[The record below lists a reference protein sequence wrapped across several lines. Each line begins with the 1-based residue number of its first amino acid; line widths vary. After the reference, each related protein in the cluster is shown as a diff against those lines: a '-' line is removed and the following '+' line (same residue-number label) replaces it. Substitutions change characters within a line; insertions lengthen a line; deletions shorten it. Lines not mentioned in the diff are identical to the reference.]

1 MALEIR
7 DVDGPLGADVRG
19 LDTDRLMTPEEL
31 HAVDG
36 AFLRR
41 QVLRFREMP
50 MKPQQLVGFSRQFGE
65 LQPHIAK
72 KYRLPE
78 APEVVLMINQDERGN
93 FDKVGAERGVGW
105 HSDLC
110 YDWSPAR
117 ATFLHAVAI
126 PDRGGNTS
134 FASMYMA
141 WDTMPEALR
150 KRVDGKLAAF
160 RNGGRQGLNQGITPD
175 PKDRLPDVVHPVIR
189 VHPETGKKSVYANP
203 YHVVRIIGMPR
214 AESDALLDELFA
226 WCDQAQFVWDQVW
239 QVSDTIM
246 WENRSAWHSGHL
258 DYPRDQLR
266 KFYRTTVRGT
276 PTVDRAEAEKL
287 LAADTQNEYPTAD
300 SRAAPHA
307 EAH

>member
-1 MALEIR
+1 MAVEIT

-19 LDTDRLMTPEEL
+19 VDPDRPLSTQDLRAIEE
-31 HAVDG
+31 
-36 AFLRR
+36 AFVRR
-41 QVLRFREMP
+41 LVLRFRGMP
-50 MKPQQLVGFSRQFGE
+50 MSPQQLCGFSRQFGE

-78 APEVVLMINQDERGN
+78 APEVVLMVNQDANGN

-105 HSDLC
+105 HSDLA
-110 YDWSPAR
+110 YDWTPAK

-134 FASMYMA
+134 FANMYQA
-141 WDTMPEALR
+141 WDTMPDDLKR
-150 KRVDGKLAAF
+150 RVDGKLAAF

-175 PKDRLPDVVHPVIR
+175 AKDRLPDVVHPVIR
-189 VHPETGKKSVYANP
+189 VHPDSGRKSVYANP
-203 YHVVRIIGMPR
+203 YHVVAILGMPR

-226 WCDQAQFVWDQVW
+226 WCDQPQFVWDQVW
-239 QVSDTIM
+239 QVGDTIM

-276 PTVDRAEAEKL
+276 PTVDRAVAEKL
-287 LAADTQNEYPTAD
+287 LATQSAV
-300 SRAAPHA
+300 AGAV
-307 EAH
+307 

>member
-1 MALEIR
+1 MALEIH
-7 DVDGPLGADVRG
+7 DIEGPVGADVGG
-19 LDTDRLMTPEEL
+19 LDPDRRLTSDEVQAIEE
-31 HAVDG
+31 

-41 QVLRFREMP
+41 LVLRFRGMP
-50 MKPQQLVGFSRQFGE
+50 MTPQQLVSFSAQFGE

-78 APEVVLMINQDERGN
+78 APEVVLMVNQDDKGN

-105 HSDLC
+105 HSDLA
-110 YDWSPAR
+110 YDWVPAKG
-117 ATFLHAVAI
+117 TFLHAVAV

-134 FASMYMA
+134 FASMVLA
-141 WDTMPEALR
+141 WETMPEDLKR
-150 KRVDGKLAAF
+150 RVDGKLASF

-189 VHPETGKKSVYANP
+189 VHPQTGRKSVYANP
-203 YHVVRIIGMPR
+203 YHVVAILGMPR

-226 WCDQAQFVWDQVW
+226 WCDQKRFVWDQVW
-239 QVSDTIM
+239 QVGDTIL
-246 WENRSAWHSGHL
+246 WENRAAWHSGNL
-258 DYPRDQLR
+258 DYPLDQLR

-287 LAADTQNEYPTAD
+287 LAAQ
-300 SRAAPHA
+300 AAV
-307 EAH
+307 ET